1 MVVWNSSL
9 SRPQELTRPMAHRSP
24 RVDAYIEKA
33 APFARPI
40 LTHIRA
46 VVHRACP
53 EVEETIKWG
62 MPHFEVG
69 GILCGMAAF
78 KAHCSLTFWNAE
90 EVVGGSAV
98 GGAMGE
104 FGRITALG
112 ELPADEVLAGYVRK
126 ARDLRVAGVTRR
138 PPPAPRRES
147 QEIPEILAAALRQ
160 NPAAQAA
167 WDDFGP
173 SKKRDYAEWIAEAK
187 REATRERRLAQA
199 VEWIS
204 QGKPRNWKYM

>member
-1 MVVWNSSL
+1 M
-9 SRPQELTRPMAHRSP
+9 TRRSP

-33 APFARPI
+33 AHFARPI

-46 VVHRACP
+46 VVHEACP

-78 KAHCSLTFWNAE
+78 KAHCTLTFWNAE
-90 EVVGGSAV
+90 AVVGGSAV

-104 FGRITALG
+104 FGRITALA

-138 PPPAPRRES
+138 PPPGPRHGPVD
-147 QEIPEILAAALRQ
+147 IPEALAAALRQ
-160 NPAAQAA
+160 TPAAQAA
-167 WDDFGP
+167 WEDFSS

-187 REATRERRLAQA
+187 GEATRERRLAQA